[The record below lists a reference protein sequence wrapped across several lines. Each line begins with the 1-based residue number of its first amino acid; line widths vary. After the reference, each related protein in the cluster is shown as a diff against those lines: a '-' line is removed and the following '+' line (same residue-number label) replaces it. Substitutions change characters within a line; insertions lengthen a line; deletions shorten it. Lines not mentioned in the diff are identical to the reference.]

1 MTKAS
6 NSTLWI
12 EEGYNLF
19 AHEGPE
25 GIHIEKIARNL
36 QLNKSAFYH
45 YFGDLDGFCMELIQM
60 HHNKADLFLREISE
74 LQNID
79 PEYLLLLV
87 KHTPTVM
94 FQVQLTRNQKN
105 YLFYDASRSVD
116 RKVNIAV
123 GRLWREYL
131 DTGISIELTDR
142 YYNIIRD
149 KFYTR
154 VTFQNLNYQ
163 FLHEIASEAKGILD
177 RLKEHKSHP
186 KQGTLFTR
194 P

>member
-1 MTKAS
+1 MGKAR
-6 NSTLWI
+6 NSTLWT

-19 AHEGPE
+19 AHEGSE
-25 GIHIEKIARNL
+25 GLHIEKIARKL

-60 HHNKADLFLREISE
+60 HHNKADLFLQEIRS
-74 LQNID
+74 LQSID

-94 FQVQLTRNQKN
+94 FQVQTTRNQKN

-116 RKVNIAV
+116 RKVNLAV
-123 GRLWREYL
+123 GGLWRKFL
-131 DTGISIELTDR
+131 GANSSIELTDQ

-163 FLHEIASEAKGILD
+163 FLHDLVSEAKEILD
-177 RLKEHKSHP
+177 QLKR
-186 KQGTLFTR
+186 QGST
-194 P
+194 PEAGNYIH